1 MPTQS
6 PSPLHS
12 TLVALSRHPIAAKLP
27 FALKDCAA
35 QFGVT
40 LHSTGGSSSNGTY
53 HQERWLI
60 YQPLEIAQ
68 RENLR
73 SIAKDHQADLCFLK
87 PDVIPSD
94 IRVLAMDMD
103 STLINIECIDEIADF
118 TGKKSAVAEITEATM
133 RGEIKDFKESL
144 QRRVALLEGIDEG
157 ALEAVFRERL
167 RPNPGAAELLAGAH
181 QRGLYTL
188 LVSGGF
194 TFFTEKLRQQLGF
207 KQAQAN
213 TLEIIDGK
221 LTGKVLGDIVDGV
234 AKAIHLDQACQALGC
249 SKAHSIT
256 MGDGANDLIMMNG
269 SGISIAY
276 KAKPVVK
283 EKADAAFDHVG
294 LDAALLLI
302 S

>member
-1 MPTQS
+1 MSIHQVLVAISREPIAEKLIFSLKDQALKFGIS
-6 PSPLHS
+6 LHS
-12 TLVALSRHPIAAKLP
+12 IGGQNSNGSYFVERFESSLHLEISQREMLRAIAANYN
-27 FALKDCAA
+27 
-35 QFGVT
+35 T
-40 LHSTGGSSSNGTY
+40 
-53 HQERWLI
+53 
-60 YQPLEIAQ
+60 
-68 RENLR
+68 
-73 SIAKDHQADLCFLK
+73 DLCFLK
-87 PDVIPSD
+87 PNLIPQD

-144 QRRVALLEGIDEG
+144 RRRVALLEGVHAD
-157 ALEAVFRERL
+157 ALESVYRERL
-167 RPNPGAAELLAGAH
+167 RPNTGAIELLAEAH

-194 TFFTEKLRQQLGF
+194 TFFTEKLRTQLGF
-207 KQAQAN
+207 KQTQAN
-213 TLEIIDGK
+213 TLEIIDGM
-221 LTGKVLGDIVDGV
+221 LTGKVLGDIVDGA
-234 AKAIHLDQACQALGC
+234 AKAAYLDEACARLGC
-249 SKAHSIT
+249 TKTNTIT
-256 MGDGANDLIMMNG
+256 MGDGANDLLMMNG
-269 SGISIAY
+269 SGISVAY

>member
-1 MPTQS
+1 MPNQV
-6 PSPLHS
+6 
-12 TLVALSRHPIAAKLP
+12 LVAISRDPLPEKLI
-27 FALKDCAA
+27 FSLKDQAL
-35 QFGVT
+35 QYGIV
-40 LHSTGGSSSNGTY
+40 LHTIGGQVSNGAY
-53 HQERWLI
+53 YSERFESSAHI
-60 YQPLEIAQ
+60 ETAH
-68 RENLR
+68 REQLR
-73 SIAKDHQADLCFLK
+73 SLAASFNADLCFLK
-87 PDVIPSD
+87 AELVPQD

-133 RGEIKDFKESL
+133 RGEIKDFQESL
-144 QRRVALLEGIDEG
+144 RRRVALLEGVHAD
-157 ALEAVFRERL
+157 ALESVYRERL

-181 QRGLYTL
+181 ERGIYTL

-207 KQAQAN
+207 KQTQAN

-221 LTGKVLGDIVDGV
+221 LTGRVLGDIVDGA
-234 AKAIHLDQACQALGC
+234 AKAAHLDAACARLGC
-249 SKAHSIT
+249 TKANAIT

-269 SGISIAY
+269 SGISVAY
-276 KAKPVVK
+276 QAKPVVK
-283 EKADAAFDHVG
+283 EKADAAFDRVG

>member
-1 MPTQS
+1 MSNQVLVAISRDPLSEKLIFSLKDQALQHGVS
-6 PSPLHS
+6 LHS
-12 TLVALSRHPIAAKLP
+12 I
-27 FALKDCAA
+27 
-35 QFGVT
+35 
-40 LHSTGGSSSNGTY
+40 GGQVSNGAY
-53 HQERWLI
+53 FSERF
-60 YQPLEIAQ
+60 ESNAHFETAQ
-68 RENLR
+68 REQLR
-73 SIAKDHQADLCFLK
+73 ALTARFNADLCFLK
-87 PDVIPSD
+87 PDLVPQD

-133 RGEIKDFKESL
+133 RGEIKDFQESL
-144 QRRVALLEGIDEG
+144 RKRVALLEGVHAD
-157 ALEAVFRERL
+157 ALESVYRERL

-181 QRGLYTL
+181 ERGIYTL

-207 KQAQAN
+207 KQTQAN

-221 LTGKVLGDIVDGV
+221 LTGRVLGDIVDGA
-234 AKAIHLDQACQALGC
+234 AKAAHLDAACARLGC
-249 SKAHSIT
+249 TKANSIT

-276 KAKPVVK
+276 QAKPVVK
-283 EKADAAFDHVG
+283 EKADAAFDRVG